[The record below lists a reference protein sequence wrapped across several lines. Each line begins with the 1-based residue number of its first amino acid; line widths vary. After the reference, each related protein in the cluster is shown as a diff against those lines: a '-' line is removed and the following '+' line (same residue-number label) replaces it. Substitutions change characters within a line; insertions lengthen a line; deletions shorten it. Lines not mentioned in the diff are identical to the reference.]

1 MKCRKV
7 SRLSTLDLSLQAS
20 RRCGGKSDIC
30 ISPFEFIARQE
41 GVVEDWRWRG
51 LDDNMSDNM
60 GDNDGGLK
68 LFWDYLDSRWEK
80 GWKGGVRKSSG
91 SRCKV
96 QRIRL

>member
-30 ISPFEFIARQE
+30 ISPFEFIARRE
-41 GVVEDWRWRG
+41 RAVEDWRWRG

-68 LFWDYLDSRWEK
+68 LFWDYLDF
-80 GWKGGVRKSSG
+80 GVGEQS
-91 SRCKV
+91 
-96 QRIRL
+96 QDRIACHLYHSYLK